1 MASKGKRWSPGD
13 LFIPGLGMAL
23 AVYYLYTIRGLA
35 PLAQLY
41 GGSLSI
47 LCILL
52 FLAAAVMV
60 FRHRDAAG
68 EPAAG
73 RLKALAGKYSRF
85 VVMAVFTALF
95 IVVIPLTG
103 YPLASILFV
112 AVTAAFL
119 QYGSMPRILKVSVI
133 VTLVGFVLFILFLK
147 VDLPLDAVSEKI
159 KGVL

>member
-1 MASKGKRWSPGD
+1 MANKGMRWSPGD

-23 AVYYLYTIRGLA
+23 AIYYLYTVWGLA
-35 PLAQLY
+35 PPAQLY

-60 FRHRDAAG
+60 FRHRDAG
-68 EPAAG
+68 REPVSG
-73 RLKALAGKYSRF
+73 RLKALGVKYSRF
-85 VVMAVFTALF
+85 VVMAVFTGLF
-95 IVVIPLTG
+95 IVIIPLTG
-103 YPLASILFV
+103 YPLASVLFV
-112 AVTAAFL
+112 AATAAFL
-119 QYGSMPRILKVSVI
+119 HYGSLPRILKVSVI

>member
-1 MASKGKRWSPGD
+1 
-13 LFIPGLGMAL
+13 
-23 AVYYLYTIRGLA
+23 
-35 PLAQLY
+35 
-41 GGSLSI
+41 
-47 LCILL
+47 
-52 FLAAAVMV
+52 MV
-60 FRHRDAAG
+60 FRQRDSAG

-73 RLKALAGKYSRF
+73 RLKAQAGKHCRC
-85 VVMAVFTALF
+85 VVVAVFTVLF

-103 YPLASILFV
+103 YPLASILCV
-112 AVTAAFL
+112 AVTAALL